1 MLFNTIVLLRHGESL
16 WNQENK
22 FTGWT
27 DVNLSQKGVDEAKK
41 AGLLLKNN
49 DYTFDL
55 VYTSCLRRANLTMD
69 ICLKE
74 MLSSDIEAV
83 YDWRLNERHY
93 GALQGLNKSET
104 AKKFGNKQVFIWRRS
119 YDTPPPPLESNDKRH
134 PINDPK
140 YNNISA
146 LLPNSE
152 SLKDTYNRLFPLLTK
167 KILKQVKLGRKILI
181 VAHGNSLRAIVKY
194 LDKIPDDEIVN
205 LNIPTGQPLVY
216 ELDVNLSPIKNFYL

>member
-16 WNQENK
+16 WNHENR

-27 DVNLSQKGVDEAKK
+27 DVNLSQNGKDEAKR

-49 DYTFDL
+49 DYSFDS
-55 VYTSCLRRANLTMD
+55 VYTSCLKRANLTMD

-74 MLSSDIEAV
+74 MLSSDIEVV

-104 AKKFGNKQVFIWRRS
+104 AKKFGEEQVFIWRRS
-119 YDTPPPPLESNDKRH
+119 YDIPPPPLELGDKRH
-134 PINDPK
+134 PANDSK

-146 LLPNSE
+146 LLPSSE
-152 SLKDTYNRLFPLLTK
+152 SLKDTYNRLLPLLTK

-194 LDKIPDDEIVN
+194 LDKLSNDEIVKI
-205 LNIPTGQPLVY
+205 NIPTGQPLVY
-216 ELDVNLSPIKNFYL
+216 ELDANLSPIKNFYL